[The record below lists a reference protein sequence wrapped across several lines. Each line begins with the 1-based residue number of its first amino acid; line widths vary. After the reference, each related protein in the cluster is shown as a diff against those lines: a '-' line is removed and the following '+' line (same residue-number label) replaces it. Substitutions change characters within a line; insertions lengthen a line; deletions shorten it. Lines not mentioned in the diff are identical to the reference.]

1 LLKMAMLSS
10 TFAFRSM
17 PRTAASRVS
26 FIPRNSLPYRWTRSL
41 RLPSTALASGTPPP
55 LSSAPASAPTLSKPP
70 SVLGEDGQLP
80 PQYNFAAVEE
90 DMYTWWEAQGYFK
103 PAPPSSPGK
112 ASYTVPMPPPNVT
125 GKLHMGHAMF
135 VALQDILAR
144 FHRMRGRPTLYL
156 PGTDHAGIATQML
169 VEREVVSEGLTREG
183 LGREAFLERAWRYKE
198 KNAGSIVQQ
207 MRRLGASADWS
218 RERFTLEPDMTEAV
232 TEAFVRFHEDGL
244 LYRGTRLVNWSP
256 QLQTAVS
263 DLEVEFSEET
273 GKMYYFKY
281 ALADGSGDFLP
292 VATTRPET
300 ILGDTAVCVHPEDP
314 RFKHLVGKFVV
325 LPVDTSEGR
334 RQIPVIADSYVD
346 MDFGTGC
353 LKITPAHDPNDYEL
367 GIKFNLPMPN
377 IMNKDGTIN
386 ECGGAKYAGLDR
398 YKARDAMWLDMEK
411 EGATIKVE
419 PHEQRVPRSQRG
431 GEVIEPMLSTQWFL
445 KMQGMADSALEVVAN
460 GQVQIKPQRFEKE
473 WSYWLENIRDWCV
486 SRQLWWG
493 HRIPVWYLA
502 SSDFTSDPACP
513 YFVGRDETSA
523 RAAAVEAGYP
533 ADVQLVQDNDVLDT
547 WFSSGLW
554 PFATLGWPKDDGAVK
569 DAGRSFQGS
578 AEEWNQLSDFNRFY
592 PTTVLETGYDI
603 LFFWVA
609 RMVMMGMHFTGKP
622 PFEVI
627 YLHGLVRD
635 ASGAKMSKTKGNVI
649 DPLVTIGQFGADA
662 LRYSLVTGVT
672 PGQDVPLSMDK
683 VEANRNF
690 ANKLWNAGRYLV
702 GNLAGLDPEQKA
714 SLARSGP
721 LTATEL
727 AALPVPERY
736 IVSRCHELVE
746 KVTAGLEAYE
756 MSEVGFL
763 IYQFLWDEYADWYI
777 ECSKTRMGD
786 ADSKASF
793 EARQVLVYVFDTC
806 LRLLHP
812 FMPYVTEALW
822 QELPT
827 HPSHG
832 ESLMVAPW
840 PLMTESTSSLPTDP
854 AAVAQFQSLQA
865 LVKGVRNARAEYQV
879 DPAKKVGA
887 VVVTSDPALRAT
899 LEAEQATVSLLGRI
913 NPLLLTFAD
922 KAPDGKSVHLVVT
935 ELLEVYLPLAEL
947 VDADKEKKRLGK
959 QRDKLAKD
967 VLGLEKRME
976 SSNFVAK
983 ASPETVASTKQQLK
997 EKQDQLSTV
1006 LRSLQDL

>member
-1 LLKMAMLSS
+1 MARFGGSCLLKMAMLSS
-10 TFAFRSM
+10 TFAFRSL

-493 HRIPVWYLA
+493 HRIPAYFATTKQEQKDAAEADAVNAAKGGDAA
-502 SSDFTSDPACP
+502 SSSSTLPDRNSDKCKERWVVA
-513 YFVGRDETSA
+513 RSESA
-523 RAAAVEAGYP
+523 ALTAAAKLLKVAESE
-533 ADVQLVQDNDVLDT
+533 VVLEQDNDVLDT
-547 WFSSGLW
+547 WFSSGLF
-554 PFATLGWPKDDGAVK
+554 PFRCSWFRGFGSGFGSEVFDWLRKVQGVGDSKWWWW
-569 DAGRSFQGS
+569 GRSG
-578 AEEWNQLSDFNRFY
+578 
-592 PTTVLETGYDI
+592 
-603 LFFWVA
+603 
-609 RMVMMGMHFTGKP
+609 
-622 PFEVI
+622 
-627 YLHGLVRD
+627 
-635 ASGAKMSKTKGNVI
+635 
-649 DPLVTIGQFGADA
+649 GAD
-662 LRYSLVTGVT
+662 G
-672 PGQDVPLSMDK
+672 G
-683 VEANRNF
+683 
-690 ANKLWNAGRYLV
+690 
-702 GNLAGLDPEQKA
+702 
-714 SLARSGP
+714 
-721 LTATEL
+721 
-727 AALPVPERY
+727 
-736 IVSRCHELVE
+736 
-746 KVTAGLEAYE
+746 
-756 MSEVGFL
+756 GF
-763 IYQFLWDEYADWYI
+763 
-777 ECSKTRMGD
+777 
-786 ADSKASF
+786 
-793 EARQVLVYVFDTC
+793 
-806 LRLLHP
+806 
-812 FMPYVTEALW
+812 
-822 QELPT
+822 
-827 HPSHG
+827 
-832 ESLMVAPW
+832 
-840 PLMTESTSSLPTDP
+840 
-854 AAVAQFQSLQA
+854 
-865 LVKGVRNARAEYQV
+865 
-879 DPAKKVGA
+879 
-887 VVVTSDPALRAT
+887 
-899 LEAEQATVSLLGRI
+899 
-913 NPLLLTFAD
+913 
-922 KAPDGKSVHLVVT
+922 
-935 ELLEVYLPLAEL
+935 
-947 VDADKEKKRLGK
+947 KKR
-959 QRDKLAKD
+959 R
-967 VLGLEKRME
+967 R
-976 SSNFVAK
+976 
-983 ASPETVASTKQQLK
+983 
-997 EKQDQLSTV
+997 
-1006 LRSLQDL
+1006 